1 MAVTSDADTKPDR
14 FQTAMAIMIALVT
27 LFGAALASRTALV
40 GVQAGDE
47 DFYGLTATLNAEET
61 KAVNTT
67 TLYGNYRAYT
77 AYTRYNELGNLI
89 SADLDEVA
97 DAQERE
103 ALTRQMNAAWSLAV
117 AVNYFFPTR
126 YLNRDGG
133 YDTERELGEAWAEA
147 ASQKDLY
154 PEPHFALADSLRA
167 KVSRLLIIIII
178 LTAAV
183 WFFTLAQSLR
193 HVIRYVCM
201 LGGLGLTMLGVAMA
215 VLEEVFVRG
224 GRLL

>member
-1 MAVTSDADTKPDR
+1 MAAVSEESTKPDR

-40 GVQAGDE
+40 GVEAGDE
-47 DFYGLTATLNAEET
+47 DFYGLAASLNAEET

-67 TLYGNYRAYT
+67 TMYGNYRSYT
-77 AYTRYNELGNLI
+77 AYTRYNELGNMI
-89 SADLDEVA
+89 SEDLDSVTDEVEA
-97 DAQERE
+97 DE
-103 ALTRQMNAAWSLAV
+103 LTHQMNVAWSLAV

-126 YLNRDGG
+126 YLNRDGH
-133 YDTERELGEAWAEA
+133 YDVDRELGEAWAEA
-147 ASQKDLY
+147 AFKKDLY

-167 KVSRLLIIIII
+167 KVSQLLTIIII
-178 LTAAV
+178 LTGAV

-201 LGGLGLTMLGVAMA
+201 LGGLGLTLAGVAMA
-215 VLEEVFVRG
+215 VFEEVLRQG
-224 GRLL
+224 TGRL